1 MAQYDP
7 SLVLYTPL
15 IANTIQFTATA
26 FSVLALSYF
35 GRRTL
40 LLFGT
45 VSIAIIDILIGIFFL
60 LLELYDWK
68 PYVIMALVSIMI
80 FMILFGLTLGPV
92 VWLYVPEIIPPRFV
106 PFATCINW
114 IGCSFTLVVAPIIMQ
129 ATNSTY
135 PIFFMLGGYCLIF
148 SILNFFT
155 LVETKGLSLVEISK
169 KMMKLEWNIKIKT
182 Y

>member
-7 SLVLYTPL
+7 GLVLYTPL
-15 IANTIQFTATA
+15 IANSIQFTATA

-45 VSIAIIDILIGIFFL
+45 FSIAFIDIMIGIFFL
-60 LLELYDWK
+60 LLDVEDWK
-68 PYVIMALVSIMI
+68 PSVILALVCIMI

-114 IGCSFTLVVAPIIMQ
+114 IGCFLTLEVAPIIMQ
-129 ATNSTY
+129 ATQSSY
-135 PIFFMLGGYCLIF
+135 PIFFMFGGYCLIF
-148 SILNFFT
+148 SILNYFT

-169 KMMKLEWNIKIKT
+169 KMMKIT
-182 Y
+182 

>member
-1 MAQYDP
+1 M
-7 SLVLYTPL
+7 YTPL

-26 FSVLALSYF
+26 FSLLALSYF

-45 VSIAIIDILIGIFFL
+45 LSIAIIDIFIGIFFL
-60 LLELYDWK
+60 LLYLYDWQ
-68 PYVIMALVSIMI
+68 PAVVLALVSIMI

-114 IGCSFTLVVAPIIMQ
+114 IGCSLTLVIAPIIMES
-129 ATNSTY
+129 TNSSY
-135 PIFFMLGGYCLIF
+135 PIFFMFGGYCLIF
-148 SILNFFT
+148 SVLNFFT
-155 LVETKGLSLVEISK
+155 LVETKGLSLLEISK
-169 KMMKLEWNIKIKT
+169 KMMKS
-182 Y
+182 